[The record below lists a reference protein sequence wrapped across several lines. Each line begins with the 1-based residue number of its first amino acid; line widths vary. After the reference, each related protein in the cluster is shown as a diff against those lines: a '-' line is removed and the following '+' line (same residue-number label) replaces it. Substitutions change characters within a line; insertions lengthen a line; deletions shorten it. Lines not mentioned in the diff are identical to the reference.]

1 VSHPVPSGICGRQ
14 RAPENEV
21 TKRRGVMPNF
31 LRFAATCPKRTETCG
46 ARKFAAPALREPS
59 APFSQWEGDGM
70 FGESYR
76 VHAET
81 LGIISK
87 DNDRTMVMIPV
98 GAILTVVD
106 GPLNG
111 NRVADV
117 LWKNDK
123 IMIFTQDLRDRGKLI
138 ESTAAS
144 E

>member
-1 VSHPVPSGICGRQ
+1 
-14 RAPENEV
+14 
-21 TKRRGVMPNF
+21 
-31 LRFAATCPKRTETCG
+31 
-46 ARKFAAPALREPS
+46 
-59 APFSQWEGDGM
+59 M